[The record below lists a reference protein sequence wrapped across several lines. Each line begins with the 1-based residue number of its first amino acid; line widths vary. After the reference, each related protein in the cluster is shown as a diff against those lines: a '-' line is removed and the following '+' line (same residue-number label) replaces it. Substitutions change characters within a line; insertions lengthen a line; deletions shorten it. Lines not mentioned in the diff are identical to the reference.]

1 MIQLT
6 ENSLNSVSHWSV
18 PISLSDVPPVD
29 WVQLFDQNGY
39 DLTILEQEYAKVNEP
54 AKSHRYRFALKYPWM
69 SWEKHSK
76 SHFNHCL
83 LFERKAYAGEALDQ
97 LLTWAEFN
105 PLIWKVIKIQ
115 SKWGIDVSID
125 YVDTSGNVFEV
136 FHYEW
141 DDFDYSVV
149 SQKKYEIEKFMFNCF
164 ETIKNYCIGRLEEI
178 KNKYKFTVKFDIY
191 GDPIAELK
199 QLMIIFEG
207 YDKVSS
213 LINHINNFGINLMCF
228 INAN

>member
-1 MIQLT
+1 MSNRSMIQLT
-6 ENSLNSVSHWSV
+6 ENSLNSVSHWSI
-18 PISLSDVPPVD
+18 PIPLSDVPPVD

-39 DLTILEQEYAKVNEP
+39 DLTVLEQEYAKVNEP
-54 AKSHRYRFALKYPWM
+54 AKSHRYRYALKYPWM
-69 SWEKHSK
+69 TWEKHSK

-97 LLTWAEFN
+97 LLNWAEFN

-149 SQKKYEIEKFMFNCF
+149 SQKKYEIETLVLQTDWDFAASKM
-164 ETIKNYCIGRLEEI
+164 LERKEEWMHLPFFAQS
-178 KNKYKFTVKFDIY
+178 KWKSDF
-191 GDPIAELK
+191 
-199 QLMIIFEG
+199 
-207 YDKVSS
+207 
-213 LINHINNFGINLMCF
+213 FGVGPEQFKMVIWR
-228 INAN
+228 

>member
-6 ENSLNSVSHWSV
+6 ENTLQENPYWSI
-18 PISLSDVPPVD
+18 PLGLSDVPPAE

-39 DLTILEQEYAKVNEP
+39 DLTRLEQEYSILNEP
-54 AKSHRYRFALKYPWM
+54 AKAHRYRYALKYPWM
-69 SWEKHSK
+69 TWEKSTL

-83 LFERKAYAGEALDQ
+83 LFERKAYSGEALEE
-97 LLTWAEFN
+97 LLSWSEKN
-105 PLIWKVIKIQ
+105 PLVWKLIKIR

-149 SQKKYEIEKFMFNCF
+149 SQKKLEIEDLVLQTDWDFAASKM
-164 ETIKNYCIGRLEEI
+164 LERKDEWAGLDFFSQS
-178 KNKYKFTVKFDIY
+178 KWKSDF
-191 GDPIAELK
+191 
-199 QLMIIFEG
+199 
-207 YDKVSS
+207 
-213 LINHINNFGINLMCF
+213 FGIGPEQFKMV
-228 INAN
+228 IWK

>member
-1 MIQLT
+1 MSNRSMIQLT

-18 PISLSDVPPVD
+18 PILLSDVPPVD

-39 DLTILEQEYAKVNEP
+39 DLTVLEQEYAKVNEP
-54 AKSHRYRFALKYPWM
+54 AKSHRYRYALKYPWM
-69 SWEKHSK
+69 TWEKHSK

-97 LLTWAEFN
+97 LLNWAEFN

-149 SQKKYEIEKFMFNCF
+149 SQKKYEIETLVLQTDWDFAASKM
-164 ETIKNYCIGRLEEI
+164 LERKEEWMHLPFFAQS
-178 KNKYKFTVKFDIY
+178 KWKSDF
-191 GDPIAELK
+191 
-199 QLMIIFEG
+199 
-207 YDKVSS
+207 
-213 LINHINNFGINLMCF
+213 FGVGPEQFKMVIWR
-228 INAN
+228 

>member
-6 ENSLNSVSHWSV
+6 ENSLNSVSHWSI
-18 PISLSDVPPVD
+18 PIPLSDVPPVD

-39 DLTILEQEYAKVNEP
+39 DLTVLEQEYAKVNEP
-54 AKSHRYRFALKYPWM
+54 AKSHRYRYALKYPWM
-69 SWEKHSK
+69 TWEKHSK

-97 LLTWAEFN
+97 LLNWAEFN

-149 SQKKYEIEKFMFNCF
+149 SQKKYEIETLVLQTDWDFAASKM
-164 ETIKNYCIGRLEEI
+164 LERKEEWMHLPFFAQS
-178 KNKYKFTVKFDIY
+178 KWKSDF
-191 GDPIAELK
+191 
-199 QLMIIFEG
+199 
-207 YDKVSS
+207 
-213 LINHINNFGINLMCF
+213 FGVGPEQFKMVIWR
-228 INAN
+228 

>member
-1 MIQLT
+1 MSNRSMIQLT
-6 ENSLNSVSHWSV
+6 ENSLNSVSHWSI
-18 PISLSDVPPVD
+18 PIPLSDVPPVD

-39 DLTILEQEYAKVNEP
+39 DLTVLEQEYAKVNEP

-69 SWEKHSK
+69 TWEKHSK

-97 LLTWAEFN
+97 LFSWAEFN

-149 SQKKYEIEKFMFNCF
+149 SQKKYEIETLVLQTDWDFAASKM
-164 ETIKNYCIGRLEEI
+164 LERKEEWMHLPFFAQS
-178 KNKYKFTVKFDIY
+178 KWKSDF
-191 GDPIAELK
+191 
-199 QLMIIFEG
+199 
-207 YDKVSS
+207 
-213 LINHINNFGINLMCF
+213 FGVGPEQFKMVIWR
-228 INAN
+228 

>member
-1 MIQLT
+1 MSNRSMIQLT
-6 ENSLNSVSHWSV
+6 ENSLNSVSHWSI

-39 DLTILEQEYAKVNEP
+39 DLTVLEQEYAKVNEP
-54 AKSHRYRFALKYPWM
+54 AKSHRYRYALKYPWM
-69 SWEKHSK
+69 TWEKHSK
-76 SHFNHCL
+76 AHFNHCL

-97 LLTWAEFN
+97 LLTWTECN

-141 DDFDYSVV
+141 DDFDFSVV
-149 SQKKYEIEKFMFNCF
+149 SQKKYEIETLVLQTDWDFAASKM
-164 ETIKNYCIGRLEEI
+164 LERKEEWMYLPFFAQS
-178 KNKYKFTVKFDIY
+178 KWKSDF
-191 GDPIAELK
+191 
-199 QLMIIFEG
+199 
-207 YDKVSS
+207 
-213 LINHINNFGINLMCF
+213 FGVGPEQFKMVIWK
-228 INAN
+228 

>member
-1 MIQLT
+1 
-6 ENSLNSVSHWSV
+6 
-18 PISLSDVPPVD
+18 
-29 WVQLFDQNGY
+29 
-39 DLTILEQEYAKVNEP
+39 
-54 AKSHRYRFALKYPWM
+54 
-69 SWEKHSK
+69 
-76 SHFNHCL
+76 L

-149 SQKKYEIEKFMFNCF
+149 SQKKYEIETLVLQTDWDFAASKMLDR
-164 ETIKNYCIGRLEEI
+164 KEEWMHLPFFAQS
-178 KNKYKFTVKFDIY
+178 KWKSDF
-191 GDPIAELK
+191 
-199 QLMIIFEG
+199 
-207 YDKVSS
+207 
-213 LINHINNFGINLMCF
+213 FGVGPEQFKMVIWK
-228 INAN
+228 

>member
-1 MIQLT
+1 MSNRSMIQLT

-18 PISLSDVPPVD
+18 PILLSDVPPVD

-39 DLTILEQEYAKVNEP
+39 DLTVLEQEYAKVNEP

-69 SWEKHSK
+69 TWEKHSK

-97 LLTWAEFN
+97 LLNWAEFN

-149 SQKKYEIEKFMFNCF
+149 SQKKYEIETLVLQTDWDFAASKM
-164 ETIKNYCIGRLEEI
+164 LERKEEWMHLPFFAQS
-178 KNKYKFTVKFDIY
+178 KWKSDF
-191 GDPIAELK
+191 
-199 QLMIIFEG
+199 
-207 YDKVSS
+207 
-213 LINHINNFGINLMCF
+213 FGVGPEQFKMVIWR
-228 INAN
+228 